1 MYVCIHFTTNFKTAR
16 DCLPPYNNA
25 GLISKVSEEVA
36 TKIVW
41 VYVYFAQLSLKVE
54 TSESKNDG
62 KKPSLTWN
70 SHSWTFWI
78 IHFKINYKKVRDGLT
93 PYNKAGL
100 ISKVSEVATKIAENC
115 SHRQPHCRLMPPLR
129 EIPTNIA
136 IYFFKLQS
144 LAYII
149 VWDSMGLS
157 LFKFLQWAPRHIFSA
172 IECISAVQADP
183 RKIIL
188 APIEMAY
195 ASSYYSITVT
205 LILSSNVLEIRW
217 HVG

>member
-1 MYVCIHFTTNFKTAR
+1 MGL
-16 DCLPPYNNA
+16 CL
-25 GLISKVSEEVA
+25 LL
-36 TKIVW
+36 
-41 VYVYFAQLSLKVE
+41 FAQLSLKVE